1 MIAAEQ
7 DSSAARQAP
16 RDAAPA
22 RIVVVTG
29 MSGAGRTAA
38 LKALE
43 DLGYEAV
50 DNVPLALV
58 AELAGPEREDRR
70 PLAIGIDIR
79 TRDFTVAGLSA
90 RLDALIAPPGA
101 SVQLVFLDCSDEV
114 LRRRYSETR
123 HRHPLAQAGRL
134 TEAIGRERALLAPL
148 RERADEAIDTSA
160 LTLAGLKRRLA
171 NACGPGD
178 APAPALSL
186 VSFAY
191 RNGLPPEADIVFD
204 VRFLANPHYEPDL
217 VSLTGLD
224 AAVAAFVEADPA
236 FAPFFESLTGL
247 LAVVLPRY
255 RDEGKSHLT
264 VAIGC
269 TGGRH
274 RSVFVVEKLAA
285 RLVGEGQQAS
295 ASHRELATEAAA

>member
-1 MIAAEQ
+1 MT
-7 DSSAARQAP
+7 AAR
-16 RDAAPA
+16 PA

-29 MSGAGRTAA
+29 MSGAGKTAA

-50 DNVPLALV
+50 DNAPLALV
-58 AELAGPEREDRR
+58 PELVGPERDGGR

-79 TRDFTVAGLSA
+79 TRDFTVAGFSA
-90 RLDALIAPPGA
+90 RLDALAAPPGA
-101 SVQLVFLDCSDEV
+101 SVRLVFLDCGDEV
-114 LRRRYSETR
+114 LGRRFSETR
-123 HRHPLAQAGRL
+123 HRHPLAEEGRL

-148 RERADEAIDTSA
+148 RERADEAIDTSS

-171 NACGPGD
+171 NACGLED
-178 APAPALSL
+178 APAPAISL

-204 VRFLANPHYEPDL
+204 VRFLANPHYEAELAP
-217 VSLTGLD
+217 LTGLD
-224 AAVAAFVEADPA
+224 AAVGAFVGADPA
-236 FAPFFESLTGL
+236 FAPFFESLNGF

-255 RDEGKSHLT
+255 RAEGKSHLT
-264 VAIGC
+264 IAVGC

-274 RSVFVVEKLAA
+274 RSVFVVERLAA
-285 RLVGEGQQAS
+285 RLAGEGQRA
-295 ASHRELATEAAA
+295 AATHRDLATEAGA

>member
-1 MIAAEQ
+1 MT
-7 DSSAARQAP
+7 AAR
-16 RDAAPA
+16 PA

-29 MSGAGRTAA
+29 MSGAGKTAA

-50 DNVPLALV
+50 DNAPLALV
-58 AELAGPEREDRR
+58 PELVGPERDGGR

-79 TRDFTVAGLSA
+79 TRDFTVAGFSA
-90 RLDALIAPPGA
+90 RLDALAAPPGA
-101 SVQLVFLDCSDEV
+101 SVRLVFLDCGDEV
-114 LRRRYSETR
+114 LGRRFSETR
-123 HRHPLAQAGRL
+123 HRHPLAEEGRL

-171 NACGPGD
+171 NACGLED
-178 APAPALSL
+178 APAPAISL

-204 VRFLANPHYEPDL
+204 VRFLANPHYEADL
-217 VSLTGLD
+217 APLTGLD
-224 AAVAAFVEADPA
+224 AAVGAFVGADPA
-236 FAPFFESLTGL
+236 FAPFFESLNGF

-255 RDEGKSHLT
+255 RAEGKSHLT
-264 VAIGC
+264 IAVGC

-274 RSVFVVEKLAA
+274 RSVFVVERLAA
-285 RLVGEGQQAS
+285 RLAGEGQRA
-295 ASHRELATEAAA
+295 AATHRDLATEAGA

>member
-1 MIAAEQ
+1 MIAAEPN
-7 DSSAARQAP
+7 SGAARHAP
-16 RDAAPA
+16 HDTAPA
-22 RIVVVTG
+22 RVVVVTG
-29 MSGAGRTAA
+29 MSGAGKTAA

-50 DNVPLALV
+50 DNAPLALV
-58 AELAGPEREDRR
+58 AELVGPERDSGR

-90 RLDALIAPPGA
+90 RLDTLVAP
-101 SVQLVFLDCSDEV
+101 VRLVFLDCGDEI

-134 TEAIGRERALLAPL
+134 TEAIGRERVLLAPL
-148 RERADEAIDTSA
+148 RERAHEAIDTSA

-171 NACGPGD
+171 SACGLGD

-224 AAVAAFVEADPA
+224 AAVADFVEADPA
-236 FAPFFESLTGL
+236 FAPFFESLSEF

-255 RDEGKSHLT
+255 RAEGKSYLT
-264 VAIGC
+264 IAIGC

-285 RLVGEGQQAS
+285 RLAGEGQQAA

>member
-1 MIAAEQ
+1 MIAAQQ
-7 DSSAARQAP
+7 DSS
-16 RDAAPA
+16 AAPA

-29 MSGAGRTAA
+29 MSGAGKTAA
-38 LKALE
+38 LKGLE

-58 AELAGPEREDRR
+58 AELVDPERDSGR

-79 TRDFTVAGLSA
+79 TRDFTVAGVNA
-90 RLDALIAPPGA
+90 RLDALVARRGAP
-101 SVQLVFLDCSDEV
+101 VRLVFLDCGDEI

-123 HRHPLAQAGRL
+123 HRHPLAEEGRL
-134 TEAIGRERALLAPL
+134 TEAIGRERELLAPL
-148 RERADEAIDTSA
+148 RERADEAIDTST

-171 NACGPGD
+171 GACGLGD
-178 APAPALSL
+178 APAPAIAL

-204 VRFLANPHYEPDL
+204 VRFLANPHYQPDL
-217 VSLTGLD
+217 ASLTGLD
-224 AAVAAFVEADPA
+224 GAVAAFVEADPA
-236 FAPFFESLTGL
+236 FAPFFESLTAF

-255 RDEGKSHLT
+255 RAEGKSYLT
-264 VAIGC
+264 IAIGC

-274 RSVFVVEKLAA
+274 RSVFVVDRLAA
-285 RLVGEGQQAS
+285 RLAGEGHTAAATHRDLAS
-295 ASHRELATEAAA
+295 EAAA

>member
-1 MIAAEQ
+1 MT
-7 DSSAARQAP
+7 AAR
-16 RDAAPA
+16 PA

-29 MSGAGRTAA
+29 MSGAGKTAA

-50 DNVPLALV
+50 DNAPLALV
-58 AELAGPEREDRR
+58 PGLVGPERGGGR

-79 TRDFTVAGLSA
+79 TRDFTVAGFSA
-90 RLDALIAPPGA
+90 RLDALAAPPGA
-101 SVQLVFLDCSDEV
+101 SVRLVFLDCGDEV
-114 LRRRYSETR
+114 LGRRFSETR
-123 HRHPLAQAGRL
+123 HRHPLAEEGRL

-171 NACGPGD
+171 NACGLED
-178 APAPALSL
+178 APAPAISL

-191 RNGLPPEADIVFD
+191 RNGLPPEADIVLD
-204 VRFLANPHYEPDL
+204 VRFLANPHYEADL
-217 VSLTGLD
+217 APLTGLD
-224 AAVAAFVEADPA
+224 AAVGAFVGADPA
-236 FAPFFESLTGL
+236 FAPFFESLNGF

-255 RDEGKSHLT
+255 RAEGKSHLT
-264 VAIGC
+264 IAVGC

-274 RSVFVVEKLAA
+274 RSVFVVERLAA
-285 RLVGEGQQAS
+285 RLAGEGQRA
-295 ASHRELATEAAA
+295 AATHRDLATEAGA

>member
-1 MIAAEQ
+1 MIAAEPN
-7 DSSAARQAP
+7 SGAARHAP
-16 RDAAPA
+16 HDTAPT
-22 RIVVVTG
+22 RVVVVTG
-29 MSGAGRTAA
+29 MSGAGKTAA

-50 DNVPLALV
+50 DNAPLALV
-58 AELAGPEREDRR
+58 AELVGPERDSGR

-90 RLDALIAPPGA
+90 RLDTLVATPVAP
-101 SVQLVFLDCSDEV
+101 VRLVFLDCGDEV

-134 TEAIGRERALLAPL
+134 TEAIGRERVLLAPL

-171 NACGPGD
+171 SACGLGD

-224 AAVAAFVEADPA
+224 AAVAAFVGADPA
-236 FAPFFESLTGL
+236 FAPFFESLNEF

-255 RDEGKSHLT
+255 RAEGKSYLT
-264 VAIGC
+264 IAIGC

-285 RLVGEGQQAS
+285 RLAGEGQQAA

>member
-7 DSSAARQAP
+7 DSS
-16 RDAAPA
+16 AAPA

-29 MSGAGRTAA
+29 MSGAGKTAA

-50 DNVPLALV
+50 DNVPLSLV
-58 AELAGPEREDRR
+58 AELVDPERDSGR

-79 TRDFTVAGLSA
+79 TRDFTVAGVNA
-90 RLDALIAPPGA
+90 RLDALVALRRAPIR
-101 SVQLVFLDCSDEV
+101 LVFLDCGDEI

-123 HRHPLAQAGRL
+123 HRHPLAEHGRL
-134 TEAIGRERALLAPL
+134 TEAIGRERTLLAPL
-148 RERADEAIDTSA
+148 RERADEAIDTST

-171 NACGPGD
+171 GACGLGD
-178 APAPALSL
+178 APAPAIAL

-217 VSLTGLD
+217 ASLTGLD
-224 AAVAAFVEADPA
+224 KAVAAFVEADPA
-236 FAPFFESLTGL
+236 FAPFFEALTAF

-255 RDEGKSHLT
+255 RAEGKSYLT
-264 VAIGC
+264 IAIGC

-274 RSVFVVEKLAA
+274 RSVFVVDRLAA
-285 RLVGEGQQAS
+285 RMAGEGHKAA
-295 ASHRELATEAAA
+295 ASHRDLASEAAA

>member
-1 MIAAEQ
+1 MT
-7 DSSAARQAP
+7 AAR
-16 RDAAPA
+16 PA

-29 MSGAGRTAA
+29 MSGAGKTAA

-50 DNVPLALV
+50 DNAPLALV
-58 AELAGPEREDRR
+58 PELVGPERDGGR

-79 TRDFTVAGLSA
+79 TRDFTVAGFSA
-90 RLDALIAPPGA
+90 RLDALVAPPDA
-101 SVQLVFLDCSDEV
+101 SVRLVFLDCGDEV
-114 LRRRYSETR
+114 LGRRFSETR
-123 HRHPLAQAGRL
+123 HRHPLAEEGRL

-171 NACGPGD
+171 NACGLED
-178 APAPALSL
+178 APAPAISL

-204 VRFLANPHYEPDL
+204 VRFLANPHYEADL
-217 VSLTGLD
+217 APLTGLD
-224 AAVAAFVEADPA
+224 AAVGAFVGADPA
-236 FAPFFESLTGL
+236 FAPFFESLNGF

-255 RDEGKSHLT
+255 RAEGKSHLT
-264 VAIGC
+264 IAVGC

-274 RSVFVVEKLAA
+274 RSVFVVERLAA
-285 RLVGEGQQAS
+285 RLAGEGQRA
-295 ASHRELATEAAA
+295 AATHRDLATEAGA